1 VHPPFDGTHTCLLF
15 QWSPS
20 YYQFV
25 EQESHLLCSS
35 YPRTHSF
42 LDSSSEPRSSFRTY
56 LFQSPFFATVL
67 DFFFLSSMLLSFKP
81 LDFYPQRCN
90 ALTLSTLLMPSLAAG
105 LRLFGNV
112 SFLKLG
118 AILFQMILRSAFVTT
133 GERLTPWK
141 PSVVQNSFLLS
152 EEFLL

>member
-1 VHPPFDGTHTCLLF
+1 
-15 QWSPS
+15 
-20 YYQFV
+20 
-25 EQESHLLCSS
+25 
-35 YPRTHSF
+35 
-42 LDSSSEPRSSFRTY
+42 
-56 LFQSPFFATVL
+56 
-67 DFFFLSSMLLSFKP
+67 MLLSFKP

-90 ALTLSTLLMPSLAAG
+90 ALTLITLLMPSLAAG